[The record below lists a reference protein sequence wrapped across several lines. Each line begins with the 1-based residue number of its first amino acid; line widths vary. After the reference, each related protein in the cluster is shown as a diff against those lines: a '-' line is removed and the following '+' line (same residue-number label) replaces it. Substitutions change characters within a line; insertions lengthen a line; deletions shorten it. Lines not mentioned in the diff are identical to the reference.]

1 MKKFDYYRPQ
11 SLKELFSVYDE
22 NSAILAGGTDILVD
36 LRSGKKN
43 FSKVIDIKGIKEFY
57 GIRKVNGGVEI
68 GACETFSNILNSKIL
83 NKFTALKQAA
93 SCMGCY
99 EIRNRAT
106 IGGNISNSSPGC
118 ETGVVLSVYEAV
130 VKVSSKNGTRKIPFE
145 DFCVGVNKTS
155 LKKGEVVLSILIPEI
170 KNSESFYSRISR
182 TEGMDL
188 ACWNGAILVINSKN
202 PAKRKIRMSFGTVA
216 PTPFR
221 DKETERKLSNK
232 KLTQKD
238 IDMAFE
244 EICKKISPRASSL
257 RATPEEKKLA
267 IKNFMNDVLGN
278 LP

>member
-1 MKKFDYYRPQ
+1 MKKFDYFRPQ
-11 SLKELFSVYDE
+11 SLKELFSIYDE
-22 NSAILAGGTDILVD
+22 NSAILAGGTDLLVD
-36 LRSGKKN
+36 LRSGKKSFN
-43 FSKVIDIKGIKEFY
+43 KVIDIKGIEEFY
-57 GIRKVNGGVEI
+57 GIRKANAGVEI

-93 SCMGCY
+93 GCMGCY

-106 IGGNISNSSPGC
+106 IGGNICNSSPGC
-118 ETGVVLSVYEAV
+118 ETGVVLSVYEATV
-130 VKVSSKNGTRKIPFE
+130 NVCGKNGKRKVPFE
-145 DFCVGVNKTS
+145 EFCVGVNKTS
-155 LKKGEVVLSILIPEI
+155 LKRGEVVLSIFIPEI
-170 KNSESFYSRISR
+170 KNSKSFYSRISR
-182 TEGMDL
+182 TQGMDL
-188 ACWNGAILVINSKN
+188 ACWNGAILVINPEN
-202 PAKRKIRMSFGTVA
+202 PRRRKIRMSFGTVA

-221 DKETERKLSNK
+221 DKEVEKNLSNK

-267 IKNFMNDVLGN
+267 IKNFMNDILGN